1 MTYEQYTWLSGC
13 FAIASFVFLAAAAIL
28 FIIFI
33 LQPSKGQSQS
43 QNLLWTISL
52 LCAFIGILLGATS
65 QCFENK
71 KFEIEM
77 LRKISQVI
85 TSPHHLASLQNTLPN
100 GLGGITPGSTPG

>member
-33 LQPSKGQSQS
+33 LHPSRGPSQS

-77 LRKISQVI
+77 SRKISLML
-85 TSPHHLASLQNTLPN
+85 TSPRHLASLTHGVHTFTQ
-100 GLGGITPGSTPG
+100 GSTPG